1 MFPLGDLAYLGR
13 QLHYIFT
20 LYYLS
25 LKLKEFLSVLFPK
38 CCFLISLSV
47 CVVGMR
53 YFIPEKDTP
62 FFEAVLE
69 REGVSSDAEAILK
82 RS

>member
-1 MFPLGDLAYLGR
+1 MRFCLFGQTTSLYFHFVLS
-13 QLHYIFT
+13 IFEIKRI
-20 LYYLS
+20 S
-25 LKLKEFLSVLFPK
+25 FCFGSKVLF
-38 CCFLISLSV
+38 FFSLSV

>member
-1 MFPLGDLAYLGR
+1 M
-13 QLHYIFT
+13 
-20 LYYLS
+20 
-25 LKLKEFLSVLFPK
+25 LF
-38 CCFLISLSV
+38 FFSLSV